1 MLNKTISDLAL
12 QGSALS
18 TSSPL
23 LELFLGV
30 YIIMLHL

>member
-18 TSSPL
+18 TPFPSL
-23 LELFLGV
+23 KLFMGV